1 MRAESRDVA
10 VKLAPQGHVV
20 ALSQVGVRP
29 QASGMLYESWIH
41 RVTIVLGIPSAAV
54 GALLAL
60 RLVGMEISFVAMISI
75 LLLIGIVKKN
85 AIMMIDFAIAAR
97 RDEGLDAPSAIRKA
111 CLLRFRPLMMTTLC
125 ATTGALPIAL
135 GVGGAGAE
143 LRQPLGVAVVG
154 GHADVATHHLAHHS
168 RLVRLLRPTRGWE
181 RDPRVAPAVTAEV
194 PR

>member
-1 MRAESRDVA
+1 MQAESRDVA

-154 GHADVATHHLAHHS
+154 GMLMSQLITLLITPVWYDCFVQLGAGSAT
-168 RLVRLLRPTRGWE
+168 R
-181 RDPRVAPAVTAEV
+181 RVAPAVTAEV